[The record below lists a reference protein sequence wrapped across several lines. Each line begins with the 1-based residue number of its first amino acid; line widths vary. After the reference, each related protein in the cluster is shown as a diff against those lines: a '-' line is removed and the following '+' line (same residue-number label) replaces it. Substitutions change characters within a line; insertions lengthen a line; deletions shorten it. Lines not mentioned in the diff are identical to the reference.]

1 MYRYGDG
8 TPFPLDENFIETL
21 TSAVEACTNAF
32 MPLTQL
38 DDRREQAK
46 AARVEADRDIARL
59 TDLDKALAA
68 ALAPYMPS
76 DGKTGGHALGVA
88 QKTMVTAK
96 QAISQARSQIDG
108 RVRALEGQASAGTAS
123 DGVLAA
129 MRAFFDQCQLPNAKW
144 VLSWDARSGESSGE
158 ATASS
163 GRLSAKFR
171 LKIDTARHPIRVDQL
186 ADGVIVH
193 MLKKAFLGKTR
204 PAPVD
209 LGRYVMVAFER
220 NAASTVI
227 VLREKPDRHAQGL
240 QFTIVDR
247 TATWQPVSTTGE
259 AELEPNPL
267 DPDDAAGI
275 VRLSDGAYLALK
287 DLVIHRELVDL
298 TLNGQPLAKLAEP
311 RAVPMDVLE
320 QLTPL
325 ARTLRERSRVSG
337 ELVLKRDIG
346 GGKREELFVPR
357 AQLSQHFAKLPPEYR
372 RPFEDMGVSGE
383 DTQPSIQVA
392 PFLRAPS
399 GPPTPPSPPSPT
411 LGTGNGSVSVA
422 KLDPDITQVAP
433 RKRDTTDD

>member
-8 TPFPLDENFIETL
+8 TPFPLDENFIETVTL
-21 TSAVEACTNAF
+21 AVEACTNAF
-32 MPLTQL
+32 MPLTEL

-46 AARVEADRDIARL
+46 AARVDAEREVARL

-68 ALAPYMPS
+68 ALAPYMPTDAKS
-76 DGKTGGHALGVA
+76 GGHALGVA

-96 QAISQARSQIDG
+96 QAIQQARTQIDG

-144 VLSWDARSGESSGE
+144 ILSWDARSSEATGE

-163 GRLSAKFR
+163 GRLTAKFR
-171 LKIDTARHPIRVDQL
+171 LKMESARQPIRVDQL
-186 ADGVIVH
+186 ADAVIVH
-193 MLKKAFLGKTR
+193 MMKKAFLGKTR

-209 LGRYVMVAFER
+209 LGRYFMVAFER
-220 NAASTVI
+220 TNASTVI
-227 VLREKPDRHAQGL
+227 TLREKLDKHSQGL
-240 QFTIVDR
+240 QFTVVDR
-247 TATWQPVSTTGE
+247 TATWQPVSVTGE
-259 AELEPNPL
+259 TELDPNPL

-275 VRLSDGAYLALK
+275 FRLTEGAIGALK
-287 DLVIHRELVDL
+287 DLVNHRELVDL
-298 TLNGQPLAKLAEP
+298 TLNGQPLARLAEP
-311 RAVPMDVLE
+311 RAVPMEVLE

-325 ARTLRERSRVSG
+325 ARSLRERSRISG

-346 GGKREELFVPR
+346 GGRREELFVPR

-383 DTQPSIQVA
+383 DTHPSIQVA
-392 PFLRAPS
+392 SLVRPQ
-399 GPPTPPSPPSPT
+399 GPPAPPAPPS
-411 LGTGNGSVSVA
+411 GNGSGSA
-422 KLDPDITQVAP
+422 STIKIDPDITHVAP
-433 RKRDTTDD
+433 RKRDASDE